1 MDFTK
6 TLLIGSIFYSRH
18 SIVEDHSKGIFDK
31 AKAEELINKQEEL
44 ADRFQIPSTLDVVAE
59 TGEAMVKYPA
69 KFVGSDMIKMLMST

>member
-1 MDFTK
+1 MAQKLDFTE

-18 SIVEDHSKGIFDK
+18 SIVENHSKG
-31 AKAEELINKQEEL
+31 
-44 ADRFQIPSTLDVVAE
+44 FQIPLTLDVVAE